1 MTSIVDKTL
10 KYRRNG
16 TEDLIK
22 YNGRDISLYRPQG
35 LVDDGAG
42 AKKRITAPDLHL
54 PSRKRFFGGL
64 LTMGR
69 GVATQPERWIVTSL
83 GEKYRIYG
91 VLIGTYDDDIQ
102 TDDYFFMDDDSE
114 KKWIVLFVH
123 DDTSYEVKAE
133 CGRER

>member
-1 MTSIVDKTL
+1 MSSIVDKTL
-10 KYRRNG
+10 AYRRKG
-16 TEDLIK
+16 TENLIRHE
-22 YNGRDISLYRPQG
+22 GRDVSLYRPQG

-42 AKKRITAPDLHL
+42 GKKRITASDFHL

-69 GVATQPERWIVTSL
+69 GVATQPERWDLTSL
-83 GEKYRIYG
+83 GEKYRIFA

-102 TDDYFFMDDDSE
+102 ADDYFFLDDDPQ
-114 KKWIVLFVH
+114 KKWVVLFVH
-123 DDTSYEVKAE
+123 DDTTFEVKAE